1 MNGLLP
7 AESQSQMASDIQP
20 MLLQFHNDIVNDS
33 WSDAWSLLS
42 ARKQKQYLTE
52 YGYQTWIS
60 DQQSLGQYL
69 DPSGLQVSVQAA
81 NPATGVAQVMV
92 TGMTYTPSGGS
103 PCAWDGI
110 TWVKYENGSW
120 HYDPG
125 YSTTPQREA
134 VWKPRFSEL
143 LGGQCSTG

>member
-1 MNGLLP
+1 
-7 AESQSQMASDIQP
+7 
-20 MLLQFHNDIVNDS
+20 MLLRFHKDIVNGS

-42 ARKQKQYLTE
+42 ARKRQQALRET
-52 YGYQTWIS
+52 GYQGWIS
-60 DQQSLGQYL
+60 DQHSLGEYL
-69 DPSGLQVSVQAA
+69 DPTGLRVSVQ
-81 NPATGVAQVMV
+81 NTDPATGVAQVMV
-92 TGMTYTPSGGS
+92 TGMTYTPPGGS

-134 VWKPRFSEL
+134 EWKPRFSEL
-143 LGGQCSTG
+143 LGGQCTSG